1 MVSATALPVDIS
13 VLVDLFLILIIKV
26 FQQFLRILPENCQRN
41 TGIFL
46 GRLAFRLLKKRRK
59 VAISN
64 ILRVFKDYPKKEAH
78 DVALRCFEKL
88 GINFVEA
95 LLLPYIPTKEYEKR
109 FAIEH
114 REYVDEALLLN
125 KGMIALVFHYANWEI
140 MGIASWFFKNPVVV
154 LARPLKRH
162 RLIDGFMNRMRASTG
177 LTVIPN
183 VNTSKDI
190 MRYLKENKI
199 IAILGDQREKRS
211 KGIYVDFFGESVP
224 TTRGITTIG
233 MKTGTPVLPVYFI
246 RKGFLRYVIRCSKP
260 LEMERKGNI
269 EELIRKNTRKINA
282 FLETIILENPDE
294 WFWVHR
300 RWGRGKR

>member
-1 MVSATALPVDIS
+1 M
-13 VLVDLFLILIIKV
+13 LVDLSLILIIKI
-26 FQQFLRILPENCQRN
+26 FQQFLRILPENGQQGV
-41 TGIFL
+41 GIFL
-46 GRLAFRLLKKRRK
+46 GRFAFEILKKRRK
-59 VAISN
+59 IAISN
-64 ILRVFKDYPKKEAH
+64 IQRVFKHYSEKEAR

-95 LLLPYIPTKEYEKR
+95 LLLSSIPTKDYEKR
-109 FAIEH
+109 FSVEH
-114 REYVDEALLLN
+114 REYVDEALSLN

-140 MGIASWFFKNPVVV
+140 MGVASWFFKNPIIA

-162 RLIDGFMNRMRASTG
+162 KLIDEFMNRMRTSTG
-177 LTVIPN
+177 LTVIGN
-183 VNTSKDI
+183 ANTSKDV
-190 MRYLKENKI
+190 MKFLKENKI

-211 KGIYVDFFGESVP
+211 KGVYVDFFGESVP
-224 TTRGITTIG
+224 TTKGITTIG
-233 MKTGTPVLPVYFI
+233 MKTGAPVLPVYFV
-246 RKGFLRYVIRCSKP
+246 RKGFLRYVIRCNKP

-282 FLETIILENPDE
+282 FLEALILENPDE